1 MPNNTKA
8 KWAYGILN
16 SGVFLTGLEDA
27 LNEDSDSDTD
37 FNFDEEAI
45 ITYYYNRGFE
55 YNEILGFL
63 EKHHNHCIS
72 YSTLLRRLKQYGL
85 SRRSQPSEDLLK
97 HVRERIKEII
107 DGPGSMGG
115 YRTIWHTLE
124 MEGIKVPRIV
134 VQEIVKELDPEGTEL
149 RKSHCLKRREYYN
162 PGPNYSWHVDGY
174 DKLKPWGFPIHGCID
189 GFSRRIMWLK
199 VARSNNLPEY
209 PAIYFLDTVKELGG
223 CPVEVVTDLGTENS
237 LLASIQSYFRE
248 NPDAH
253 RYVPSPRNQR
263 IEGWWSFFSK
273 NRSAW
278 WRNLFQDL
286 EAQHKIDMSS
296 EMSKECLWYCFSKL
310 VQEECNT
317 VREHWN
323 THYIRGSRHNTV
335 KGRPDSLYF
344 LPEYHGATSNLLA
357 SVATNEIVCVTQE
370 ITLQEHDNEHQ
381 EYFEYVRQGL
391 GLALPTTWKEALQ
404 CYERLIDIAEN
415 GYST

>member
-1 MPNNTKA
+1 
-8 KWAYGILN
+8 
-16 SGVFLTGLEDA
+16 
-27 LNEDSDSDTD
+27 
-37 FNFDEEAI
+37 
-45 ITYYYNRGFE
+45 
-55 YNEILGFL
+55 
-63 EKHHNHCIS
+63 
-72 YSTLLRRLKQYGL
+72 
-85 SRRSQPSEDLLK
+85 
-97 HVRERIKEII
+97 
-107 DGPGSMGG
+107 MGG
-115 YRTIWHTLE
+115 YRTIWHTLD

-134 VQEIVKELDPEGTEL
+134 VQEI
-149 RKSHCLKRREYYN
+149 
-162 PGPNYSWHVDGY
+162 
-174 DKLKPWGFPIHGCID
+174 
-189 GFSRRIMWLK
+189 
-199 VARSNNLPEY
+199 
-209 PAIYFLDTVKELGG
+209 VKELGG

-253 RYVPSPRNQR
+253 RYVPSPRNQC

-296 EMSKECLWYCFSKL
+296 DMCKECLWYCFSKL
-310 VQEECNT
+310 LQEECNT

-323 THYIRGSRHNTV
+323 THYIRFSRHNTV